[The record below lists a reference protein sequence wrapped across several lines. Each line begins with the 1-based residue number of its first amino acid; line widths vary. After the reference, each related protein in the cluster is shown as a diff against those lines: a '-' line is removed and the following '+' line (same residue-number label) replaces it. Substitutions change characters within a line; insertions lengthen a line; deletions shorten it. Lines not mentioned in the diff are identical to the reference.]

1 MAENMSLADQAVTAM
16 AAARV
21 GEGMSLLGMKIA
33 LTGLIVMIVA
43 WLSIFHIGKW
53 PGLALGLP
61 LVVAFL
67 GGGLAAVAGA
77 LVAIWAA

>member
-1 MAENMSLADQAVTAM
+1 MN
-16 AAARV
+16 
-21 GEGMSLLGMKIA
+21 LLGLKIA

-43 WLSIFHIGKW
+43 WLAMVQVGKW
-53 PGLALGLP
+53 PGMALGLP

-67 GGGLAAVAGA
+67 GGGVAAVAGL